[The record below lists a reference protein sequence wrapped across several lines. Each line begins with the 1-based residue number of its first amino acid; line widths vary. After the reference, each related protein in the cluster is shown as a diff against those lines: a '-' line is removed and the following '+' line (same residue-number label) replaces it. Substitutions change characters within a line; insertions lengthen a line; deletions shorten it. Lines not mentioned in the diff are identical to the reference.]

1 MKNKIAIIGAEGK
14 MGKWFSNYFATN
26 HDTVL
31 FSYDIKRSNDDHPHN
46 VIRCNNLKQCVAE
59 ADFVIICV
67 SSDKTSSVIQKSLD
81 LMKNGSTLLEISSI
95 KEGIFKSL
103 ISAPKSIVTIS
114 IHPMFGPGARRLQD
128 TKILFVPV
136 RNRTREEQKLR
147 SILGDAKIIVI
158 KDVLYHDRLMAL
170 ILGLTYFSNLIFGS
184 VVSKENFANLKKYAG
199 TTFNLQSILFQSIL
213 IDDPGLISTILINNS
228 TLTPILKDFIGVSK
242 EIFETICVRDSKRLK
257 RKVRDLRRNYDKS
270 NEIERS
276 YQKLYRLLRNME

>member
-14 MGKWFSNYFATN
+14 MGKWFSTYFATN
-26 HDTVL
+26 HDNVL
-31 FSYDIKRSNDDHPHN
+31 FSYDIKKTNADHPHN
-46 VIRCNNLKQCVAE
+46 VIQCNNLKQCVAE

-67 SSDKTSSVIQKSLD
+67 SSDKTSSVIQKSVD
-81 LMKNGSTLLEISSI
+81 LMKNGSALLEISSI

-147 SILGDAKIIVI
+147 SILGDAKIIVV
-158 KDVLYHDRLMAL
+158 KDVVYHDRLMAS

-184 VVSKENFANLKKYAG
+184 VVSKENFDNLKKYAG
-199 TTFNLQSILFQSIL
+199 TTFDLQSILFQSIL

-228 TLTPILKDFIGVSK
+228 TLTPILKDFIRVSK
-242 EIFETICVRDSKRLK
+242 EIFETICVRDSNRLK

-270 NEIERS
+270 NGIEQS
-276 YQKLYRLLRNME
+276 YQKLYKLLRNME

>member
-14 MGKWFSNYFATN
+14 MGKWFSTHFATN
-26 HDTVL
+26 HDNVL
-31 FSYDIKRSNDDHPHN
+31 FSYDIKKTNADHPHN
-46 VIRCNNLKQCVAE
+46 VIQCNNLKQCVAE

-67 SSDKTSSVIQKSLD
+67 SSDKTSSVIQKSVD
-81 LMKNGSTLLEISSI
+81 LMKNGSALLEISSI

-147 SILGDAKIIVI
+147 SILGDAKIIVV
-158 KDVLYHDRLMAL
+158 KDVVYHDRLMAS

-199 TTFNLQSILFQSIL
+199 TTFDLQSILFQSIL
-213 IDDPGLISTILINNS
+213 I
-228 TLTPILKDFIGVSK
+228 
-242 EIFETICVRDSKRLK
+242 
-257 RKVRDLRRNYDKS
+257 
-270 NEIERS
+270 
-276 YQKLYRLLRNME
+276 

>member
-14 MGKWFSNYFATN
+14 MGKWFSTYFATN
-26 HDTVL
+26 HDNVL
-31 FSYDIKRSNDDHPHN
+31 FSYDIKKTNADHPHN
-46 VIRCNNLKQCVAE
+46 VIQCNNLKQCVAE

-67 SSDKTSSVIQKSLD
+67 SSDKTSSVIQKSVD
-81 LMKNGSTLLEISSI
+81 LMKNGSALLEISSI

-147 SILGDAKIIVI
+147 SILGDAKIIVV
-158 KDVLYHDRLMAL
+158 KDVVYHDRLMAS

-184 VVSKENFANLKKYAG
+184 VVSKENFDNLKKYAG
-199 TTFNLQSILFQSIL
+199 TTFDLQSILFQSIL

-228 TLTPILKDFIGVSK
+228 TLTPILKDFIRVSK

-270 NEIERS
+270 NGIEQS
-276 YQKLYRLLRNME
+276 YQKLYKLLRNME